1 MYIRNI
7 DNEPG
12 ERVPFNEEGTKV
24 TFGVEENSYTV
35 DVASLQQDS
44 QVIFDVKQEDD
55 GTLGITGH
63 WYAATLTIPPK
74 RYEMVEGDMVTISEE
89 GEEERAMVPQALPLD
104 MGAVEVALYRLG
116 KPLLPP
122 EPSTEFMGAF
132 EEQ

>member
-74 RYEMVEGDMVTISEE
+74 RYEVVEGDMVTISED

-122 EPSTEFMGAF
+122 EPSAEFMGAF
-132 EEQ
+132 EE

>member
-132 EEQ
+132 EE

>member
-55 GTLGITGH
+55 GILGITGH

-122 EPSTEFMGAF
+122 EPSAEFMGAF
-132 EEQ
+132 EE

>member
-24 TFGVEENSYTV
+24 TFGVEKNSYTV

-74 RYEMVEGDMVTISEE
+74 RYEVVEGDMVTISED

-122 EPSTEFMGAF
+122 EPSAEFMGAF
-132 EEQ
+132 EE